1 MLKGVT
7 TMANEMRDRLYNLLG
22 ECEKKYSA
30 YYEEF
35 IKQLDKAETQADF
48 EKIYDGIIKK
58 HDFFADHLIE
68 NGVVV
73 PPVKLGSKQK
83 VYIPVGRTT
92 SIFDTKVYG
101 IGVDDEGD
109 LVINPK
115 KYPEDV
121 ICINGYNLGETAFL
135 TKSEAE
141 QKLKE
146 MRGENDA

>member
-1 MLKGVT
+1 MT
-7 TMANEMRDRLYNLLG
+7 TMANEMRDRLVELIYEARKEWDVYFNDCLLKG
-22 ECEKKYSA
+22 KPRSKTLN
-30 YYEEF
+30 EF
-35 IKQLDKAETQADF
+35 I
-48 EKIYDGIIKK
+48 
-58 HDFFADHLIE
+58 ADHLIE

-115 KYPEDV
+115 KYPENV
-121 ICINGYNLGETAFL
+121 ICINGYNLGKTVFL
-135 TKSEAE
+135 TKEEAE

-146 MRGENDA
+146 MRGE